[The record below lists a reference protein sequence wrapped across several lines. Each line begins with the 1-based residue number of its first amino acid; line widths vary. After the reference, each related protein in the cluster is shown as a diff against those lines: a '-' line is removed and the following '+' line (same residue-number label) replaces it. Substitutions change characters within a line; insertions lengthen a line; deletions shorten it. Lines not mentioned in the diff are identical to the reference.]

1 MLDALTLTV
10 TLYFLPAAP
19 PGPPIMIIMGPPPPR
34 GPSPRP
40 PPPGGGPPPIPGNG
54 PPAFAFCSLFPN
66 AQLLA
71 IRRFRF
77 TVAGPRP
84 ALRSMV
90 AVPGAGFTLK
100 QPKPL
105 A

>member
-40 PPPGGGPPPIPGNG
+40 PPPGGGPPIPGNG